1 MRGLDVGNVIAGG
14 DVSVDEFTSK
24 GIRTEIPRDI
34 KCVYIKMTNSQKIHL
49 LDQNGQAY
57 TNLDESMRPYLKSL
71 TPEQLEEDKNW
82 WCTALEITGNQQ
94 STFTIGQIVGNVIS
108 QVWDQ
113 IPALSRIKE
122 WHKQAVDPSA
132 ACMEEANQVARYFM
146 MVHPRQTFQYI
157 DNNGGKKGKSA
168 RYKMVGAVTEI
179 TLGSDIDWDNHKH
192 LAWRFGNTNF
202 CGSCNNYK
210 EFFKQICSFLT
221 KLDTNTLIDFV
232 EDETKK
238 SGCFEKGFVHE
249 WDNYVC
255 ACLSSSPKDNQ
266 VSIEDYC
273 EDDTIESKEKFA
285 LLVNPYSINEELEAD
300 ENYYWYDP
308 DTEVTVLP
316 MDDKKELNGLYLY
329 LVKNI
334 SNEAIAILIRKLFNI
349 YGLSYDDLKIQF
361 I

>member
-1 MRGLDVGNVIAGG
+1 
-14 DVSVDEFTSK
+14 
-24 GIRTEIPRDI
+24 
-34 KCVYIKMTNSQKIHL
+34 MTNSQKIHL

-71 TPEQLEEDKNW
+71 TPEQFEEDKNW

-168 RYKMVGAVTEI
+168 RYKMVGAITEI
-179 TLGSDIDWDNHKH
+179 TLGSDIDWDKQKTI
-192 LAWRFGNTNF
+192 AWRFGKTGL
-202 CGSCNNYK
+202 CGACKNYK
-210 EFFKQICSFLT
+210 EFFKQICSLLKNIDEDVLFDYSDEKCVWLNPAT
-221 KLDTNTLIDFV
+221 NKPEHIWLDLSDYSDTV
-232 EDETKK
+232 EYVWGTTEDYDA
-238 SGCFEKGFVHE
+238 EKGA
-249 WDNYVC
+249 D
-255 ACLSSSPKDNQ
+255 
-266 VSIEDYC
+266 
-273 EDDTIESKEKFA
+273 
-285 LLVNPYSINEELEAD
+285 LLCSNME
-300 ENYYWYDP
+300 
-308 DTEVTVLP
+308 LP
-316 MDDKKELNGLYLY
+316 MDSERYFGLDYKEDNSAAIIMKAPDYDNEKAGLLFH
-329 LVKNI
+329 LGTNI
-334 SNEAIAILIRKLFNI
+334 TNNSVIQIIKDFFDI